1 MIFRIILAAFLMAF
15 SAIGFS
21 QPKKTLIGFQDI
33 PWGTSVEVIKT
44 KFPQAKLHN
53 RCKGLS
59 GVSEE
64 LARAELAKQ
73 NQSCISYAVEKYQL
87 EGTTF
92 GLTFSFNPE
101 NKLSRVSIQKT
112 IEGSAPA
119 STNFCKKTY
128 SHLNNYMQ
136 KNYGVGNTLSE
147 DMDFYGFK
155 ALGFE
160 NHEGELWSL
169 GHTEVYLS
177 NSWNA
182 KNNPDFCWVVLS
194 FAPNRQPINI
204 LNNEEIKLQCRIQG
218 TEQWSTGFFQ
228 KFNQT
233 ELITYINRAD
243 GVQGIIGVSNGKIP
257 HVAVGAKIS
266 GLVSESNKSTQNL
279 ISYENSIQDNDAKS
293 YRYVSID
300 RNTGTINFTI
310 NRQFSAGTVLVN
322 GSGTCEKVD
331 MNVRKF

>member
-1 MIFRIILAAFLMAF
+1 MIFRIILMVFLMAV
-15 SAIGFS
+15 SAIGYT
-21 QPKKTLIGFQDI
+21 QTKKTLVGFQDI
-33 PWGTSVEVIKT
+33 PWGSSVDIIKS

-53 RCKGLS
+53 SCKGLD
-59 GVSEE
+59 GISEE
-64 LARAELAKQ
+64 TAKTELAKQ
-73 NQSCISYAVEKYQL
+73 NQSCISYGIEKYQF
-87 EGTTF
+87 EGAA
-92 GLTFSFNPE
+92 FNLIFKLNSE
-101 NKLSRVSIQKT
+101 NKLNGVSIQKFT
-112 IEGSAPA
+112 DGAPPA
-119 STNFCKKTY
+119 STNICKKNY
-128 SHLNNYMQ
+128 FLLNSYLQ
-136 KNYGVGNTLSE
+136 KNHGVGTVLPES
-147 DMDFYGFK
+147 MDFYGYK
-155 ALGFE
+155 ALGFQ

-169 GHTEVYLS
+169 GQTEAYLS

-182 KNNPDFCWVVLS
+182 KNKPDFCWVVLS
-194 FAPNRQPINI
+194 FAPNRQPVNN

-257 HVAVGAKIS
+257 HVSIGAKIS

-279 ISYENSIQDNDAKS
+279 ISFENSIQDNDAKS
-293 YRYVSID
+293 YRFVSID

-310 NRQFSAGTVLVN
+310 NRQFPAGTVLVN